1 MHIESFMFK
10 IFWDIKYDQ
19 KMLISII
26 DDVVIW
32 KLWLSE
38 LALTEIMLYNFSL
51 VRVEN
56 TLFTFN
62 DS

>member
-1 MHIESFMFK
+1 MHIESFMLFK
-10 IFWDIKYDQ
+10 IFWDINYDQ

-38 LALTEIMLYNFSL
+38 LALWKLSYI
-51 VRVEN
+51 
-56 TLFTFN
+56 TLA
-62 DS
+62 

>member
-1 MHIESFMFK
+1 MHIDSFMLFK

-38 LALTEIMLYNFSL
+38 LALWKLCYI
-51 VRVEN
+51 
-56 TLFTFN
+56 TLA
-62 DS
+62 

>member
-1 MHIESFMFK
+1 MQRESFMFK

-26 DDVVIW
+26 DDLVIW

-38 LALTEIMLYNFSL
+38 LALWKLCYI
-51 VRVEN
+51 
-56 TLFTFN
+56 TLA
-62 DS
+62 